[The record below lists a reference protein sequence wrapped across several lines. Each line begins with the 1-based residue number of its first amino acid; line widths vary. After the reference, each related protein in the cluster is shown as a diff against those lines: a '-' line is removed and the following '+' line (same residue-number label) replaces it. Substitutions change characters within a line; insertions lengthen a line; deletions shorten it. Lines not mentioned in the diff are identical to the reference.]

1 MITMEDRP
9 GMVHFE
15 HDGVKYDMT
24 EKEIEAAYRYREHQC
39 RLEDAKRQLN
49 IVIFGYDDADPE
61 DPEFSDD
68 LKQFEQQY
76 STSYEEA
83 AAPDMLEEYLRRY
96 ESRFDCNQSENDQWE
111 AAIVAALEDAKEA

>member
-1 MITMEDRP
+1 MITMEDWP
-9 GMVHFE
+9 EVVHFE
-15 HDGVKYDMT
+15 HDGVKYAMT
-24 EKEIEAAYRYREHQC
+24 EKEIEAAYRYREHQY

-68 LKQFEQQY
+68 LKRFEQQY

-83 AAPDMLEEYLRRY
+83 VAPDALEEYLRRY

-111 AAIVAALEDAKEA
+111 AAIVAALEDTKGV